1 MSQKATGRV
10 VACLFAA
17 TMAAGALT
25 ACQNATTQARV
36 TTVPAQEADTSPTPA
51 EIAVDAAMDDGFDGE
66 FGVVVIDGSGT
77 YEAGDLATTNAWSTI
92 KVPIVLAAVDAD
104 ADLADSDLVEATLRW
119 SDNDTAWTLWKTLG
133 STPEERAAAVED
145 VLVASG
151 DTATKV
157 KIAPNE
163 PYGATQWSLRH
174 QARFMSNLRCLDNAD
189 AVLNYMGDVI
199 DEQRWGLGELKNAEF
214 KGGWGPDDDGTYQ
227 ARQMGIVPVS
237 DGRDVT
243 IVLAANVESEEYRED
258 AEDALSRAV
267 KALRPYL
274 KQAVGRDCAV
284 TFRS

>member
-119 SDNDTAWTLWKTLG
+119 SVMTRRGRCGRRWGARRK
-133 STPEERAAAVED
+133 S
-145 VLVASG
+145 
-151 DTATKV
+151 
-157 KIAPNE
+157 APQ
-163 PYGATQWSLRH
+163 PSRMCSLR
-174 QARFMSNLRCLDNAD
+174 R
-189 AVLNYMGDVI
+189 
-199 DEQRWGLGELKNAEF
+199 
-214 KGGWGPDDDGTYQ
+214 
-227 ARQMGIVPVS
+227 
-237 DGRDVT
+237 VT
-243 IVLAANVESEEYRED
+243 R
-258 AEDALSRAV
+258 R
-267 KALRPYL
+267 R
-274 KQAVGRDCAV
+274 R
-284 TFRS
+284 